1 MCLAVFAVDNVYC
14 VCVSPMPLV
23 LSCYRSL
30 LRSFS
35 DEQYEDIKNVC
46 SMLPVVQMTARA
58 HGKCCLLNVLDL
70 TEFQILHSFTCIS
83 NLNYLKNGSCYLTL
97 QFLYPQCSIIHIISL
112 SSHNGYIN

>member
-1 MCLAVFAVDNVYC
+1 MWT
-14 VCVSPMPLV
+14 VCVRPMPLV

-70 TEFQILHSFTCIS
+70 TEFLVLPSFIS
-83 NLNYLKNGSCYLTL
+83 NLNNLKNGSWYLTL

-112 SSHNGYIN
+112 SSHTVMGI